1 MIEMLEG
8 VRVKPSNM
16 ILTTAIKYTGVHKK
30 LKKNMGLH
38 KRKNMKNMV
47 ILKSWKNWKKNVDKP

>member
-1 MIEMLEG
+1 MPLSMIEMLEG

-47 ILKSWKNWKKNVDKP
+47 ILKS